1 MKRIF
6 TFGIAVTTGLILLQ
20 SAEAGSHGGS
30 HSFSSAPHFAG
41 PSFSSAHH
49 FAGPG
54 RSFSASQ
61 RFSSARFS
69 SGARYYNRN
78 YISGGP
84 RFSTTTALRN
94 KAYFAN
100 RASFAADRT
109 TAFNARTS
117 SSATLRPAANR
128 SRVNRTQGVHNQD
141 RIVARHGANWQRNW
155 DRSRDH
161 WWHGR
166 RCHFHNNFWVIYE
179 PFFGYPF
186 GYGYYPYGGY
196 YDNGYYDSSYYDNG
210 AYADSYA
217 SNQYS
222 QPTEEEQPQSDTG
235 SRVDEVQ
242 RALAHQGYYDGPV
255 DGRLSNATR
264 KALRKYQRDRGLEV
278 TGSIDQ
284 AVIESLRL
292 R

>member
-1 MKRIF
+1 MGR
-6 TFGIAVTTGLILLQ
+6 FG
-20 SAEAGSHGGS
+20 
-30 HSFSSAPHFAG
+30 G
-41 PSFSSAHH
+41 P
-49 FAGPG
+49 
-54 RSFSASQ
+54 
-61 RFSSARFS
+61 ARFS
-69 SGARYYNRN
+69 SGPAFYHRN
-78 YISGGP
+78 YAGSGAH
-84 RFSTTTALRN
+84 FSSAAALRN
-94 KAYFAN
+94 PTYFAN
-100 RASFAADRT
+100 RASFSGDRT

-117 SSATLRPAANR
+117 SSARIPLASNR
-128 SRVNRTQGVHNQD
+128 SRVNRTQGFNNQE
-141 RIVARHGANWQRNW
+141 RIMARRSANWQRNW

-166 RCHFHNNFWVIYE
+166 RCHFRNNFWVIYE

-186 GYGYYPYGGY
+186 GYGYYPYG
-196 YDNGYYDSSYYDNG
+196 DYYDSGYYGDGYYDNG
-210 AYADSYA
+210 AYADSYT

-222 QPTEEEQPQSDTG
+222 QQPAYEEQPQSDTG

-284 AVIESLRL
+284 AVIDSLRL